1 MSGVLGPID
10 SKSLGPAFVTPQH
23 AKRIGVCNQLESGK
37 DSSNDGVCDNI
48 KLESG
53 SDYFF
58 DGTEQ
63 NEITIVLHGSKGM
76 ILTAKV
82 RTSQSLERVI
92 DSTDWYFW
100 QKYPVR

>member
-58 DGTEQ
+58 SMAQ
-63 NEITIVLHGSKGM
+63 SKTKSLLSYM
-76 ILTAKV
+76 ARKV
-82 RTSQSLERVI
+82 
-92 DSTDWYFW
+92 
-100 QKYPVR
+100 